1 MRYWLSGSLLW
12 FSLSLN
18 AKAPELMLVNE
29 YKNQN
34 VNGWVMSEKLD
45 GIRGYWDG
53 QQLYT
58 RQGIILS
65 VPDYFI
71 QHFPPFAIDGELFS
85 QRNQFEHISS
95 IVRSQQDNG
104 WHKLKLYVFDVPNAQ
119 GNLFERL
126 AVLRQYLNQHPS
138 PYIEIITQI
147 PIQNTQHIQ
156 TFLKQVEQ
164 RQGEGIVLR
173 NPLALYGRK
182 YSSQILKLKIV
193 QQEECKVIAHHQG
206 KGQFANYFGAL
217 TCENQ
222 RGQFKIG
229 SGFSLDDRLNPPPIN
244 SLIRYKYRGLTKNGK
259 PKFATYCQQVKE

>member
-147 PIQNTQHIQ
+147 PIQIPS
-156 TFLKQVEQ
+156 TF
-164 RQGEGIVLR
+164 
-173 NPLALYGRK
+173 
-182 YSSQILKLKIV
+182 KL
-193 QQEECKVIAHHQG
+193 
-206 KGQFANYFGAL
+206 F
-217 TCENQ
+217 
-222 RGQFKIG
+222 
-229 SGFSLDDRLNPPPIN
+229 
-244 SLIRYKYRGLTKNGK
+244 
-259 PKFATYCQQVKE
+259 